1 MYKIGEFS
9 KIVDLSIKTLRYYDA
24 VGILCPGKIDEF
36 TGYRYYNDE
45 NIAEAELIKLLKSV
59 NFSLEEILMYKDN
72 LTEDVF
78 EYKKEQILE
87 TIKELRVKYEKLII
101 LQDNIKKNKDIKV
114 LKKVGW

>member
-9 KIVDLSIKTLRYYDA
+9 KIVDLSVKTLRYYDA

-59 NFSLEEILMYKDN
+59 NFSLEEILIYKDN
-72 LTEDVF
+72 LTEEVF
-78 EYKKEQILE
+78 EFKKEQIIE
-87 TIKELRVKYEKLII
+87 DIKELKKKYEKLVI
-101 LQDNIKKNKDIKV
+101 LQNNILKKKDIKV
-114 LKKVGW
+114 LKKVG